1 MDVEVKNITKIFR
14 TKRESIRALDDVSLL
29 CPSGQIVS
37 LLGPS
42 GCGKTTL
49 LRSIAG
55 LEEPDTG
62 EIRLGERIVWSKE
75 KRINVPPER
84 REIGMVFQSYAIW
97 PHMTVFE
104 NVAFPLRV
112 KKFPRQEIE
121 RRVRAILEMVNL
133 SGFENRPATQLSGGQ
148 QQRVALARALVG
160 EPRVLL
166 FDEPLSNLDAKLR
179 EATRHE
185 LRTFL
190 LELKITAIYVTHDRA
205 EALAISDEIAV
216 MNQGKIV
223 ARGTPKE
230 LYFFAEDP
238 FVVDFIGRANFLEGT
253 LVGYDENGHALVQ
266 CSFGL
271 LRCVSGGAFSPGSKV
286 NVVVRPESFK
296 LAGEG
301 NVLSG
306 RVVSAIFT
314 GEKYEVR
321 VALNEDKVVLA
332 ELDPTLFSV
341 VPQPGEAISLV
352 VAPQWC
358 RVIRA

>member
-1 MDVEVKNITKIFR
+1 MEVAVTNLVKTFR
-14 TKRESIRALDDVSLL
+14 TKTEIVRALDDVTVI
-29 CPSGQIVS
+29 CPSGQVLT

-49 LRSIAG
+49 LRCIAG
-55 LEEPDTG
+55 LEEPDSG
-62 EIRLGERIVWSKE
+62 EIKLGERIVWSKTQG
-75 KRINVPPER
+75 INIPPER

-121 RRVRAILEMVNL
+121 RRVRAALEMVQL
-133 SGFENRPATQLSGGQ
+133 AGLEKRPATRLSGGQ
-148 QQRVALARALVG
+148 QQRVALARALVSK
-160 EPRVLL
+160 PRALL

-185 LRTFL
+185 LRASL
-190 LELKITAIYVTHDRA
+190 LELRITAIYVTHDRA

-216 MNQGKIV
+216 MNQGRIV

-238 FVVDFIGRANFLEGT
+238 FVVDFIGRANFLKGVFLGRDESGYATVRLPFGT
-253 LVGYDENGHALVQ
+253 L
-266 CSFGL
+266 
-271 LRCVSGGAFSPGSKV
+271 RCAATTDFPKGSEV
-286 NVVVRPESFK
+286 TVVIRPESFT
-296 LAGEG
+296 LVGEG
-301 NVLSG
+301 NVLFG
-306 RVVSAIFT
+306 TVVSAIFT
-314 GEKYEVR
+314 GERYEVR
-321 VALNEDKVVLA
+321 ARLDRGTVVLA
-332 ELDPTLFSV
+332 ELEPTIPSV
-341 VPQPGEAISLV
+341 PKPGETIELK

-358 RVIRA
+358 RAIRA

>member
-1 MDVEVKNITKIFR
+1 MQVEVTNLTKVFR
-14 TKRESIRALDDVSLL
+14 TKTESVRALDNVSFL
-29 CPSGQIVS
+29 CSSGRVLS

-62 EIRLGERIVWSKE
+62 EIKFGERLVWSKE
-75 KRINVPPER
+75 KRVNVPPER
-84 REIGMVFQSYAIW
+84 RDIGMVFQSYAIW

-104 NVAFPLRV
+104 NVAFPLKV
-112 KKFPRQEIE
+112 KKFTKQEIE
-121 RRVRAILEMVNL
+121 RRVREVLEMVKL
-133 SGFENRPATQLSGGQ
+133 ADLEDRPATRLSGGQ
-148 QQRVALARALVG
+148 QQRVALARALVSK
-160 EPRVLL
+160 PRILL

-185 LRTFL
+185 LRAFL

-216 MNQGKIV
+216 MNQGRIV
-223 ARGTPKE
+223 ARGAPKE

-238 FVVDFIGRANFLEGT
+238 FVVDFIGRANFLRGVFLGRDEG
-253 LVGYDENGHALVQ
+253 GYAQVR
-266 CSFGL
+266 CPFGT
-271 LRCVSGGAFSPGSKV
+271 LRCVASTNFPPGSEV
-286 NVVVRPESFK
+286 TVVIRPESFT
-296 LAGEG
+296 LTEEG

-306 RVVSAIFT
+306 TVVSAIFT
-314 GEKYEVR
+314 GEKFEVQAR
-321 VALNEDKVVLA
+321 LDGNILVLA
-332 ELDPTLFSV
+332 ELDSTIPT
-341 VPQPGEAISLV
+341 VPQPGEAIQLR